1 MTLSQKLKTILSSYN
16 STYDAAQKISLQT
29 KESLDTV
36 HHRLS
41 KWMKKDPETWVK
53 INQTLI
59 VLGYKVEIKKVKDL
73 KNVLPLDK
81 YGHGQAKSFQSLLNE
96 ISNGESKIVWEY
108 NKPIRC
114 LKVARV
120 KVICLDKE
128 LTLYEDRQEFK
139 DSRIRK
145 RGFDKLSEKMTV
157 NEDPAIAAERALREE
172 LGMINAALKL
182 TPIHLDGVDHDEL
195 ESPSY
200 PGLLTRYEFHDFLAY
215 YPVEYWQEEFREVQ
229 ADKTTVFVWR

>member
-1 MTLSQKLKTILSSYN
+1 MALSQKLKTILSSYN

-41 KWMKKDPETWVK
+41 KWLKKDPETWVK
-53 INQTLI
+53 INQTLKL
-59 VLGYKVEIKKVKDL
+59 LGYKVEIKKVKEL
-73 KNVLPLDK
+73 KNVLPLER
-81 YGHGQAKSFQSLLNE
+81 YGHGQAKSYQSLLNE
-96 ISNGESKIVWEY
+96 ISNGESQIIWEN

-128 LTLYEDRQEFK
+128 LTLYEDRQEFT
-139 DSRIRK
+139 DGRIRK
-145 RGFDKLSEKMTV
+145 RGFDRLSEKMTID
-157 NEDPAIAAERALREE
+157 EDPAIAAKRALREE
-172 LGMINAALKL
+172 LGMSNNVLKL
-182 TPIHLDGVDHDEL
+182 TPIHLDGIDHEGL

-215 YPVEYWQEEFREVQ
+215 FPVEYWQEEFREVQ

>member
-53 INQTLI
+53 INQTLRL
-59 VLGYKVEIKKVKDL
+59 LGYRVEIRKMNDL
-73 KNVLPLDK
+73 KNVLPLEK

-96 ISNGESKIVWEY
+96 IKSGESQIIWEDS
-108 NKPIRC
+108 KPIRC

-120 KVICLDKE
+120 KVICLDRE
-128 LTLYEDRQEFK
+128 LTLYEDHQEFT
-139 DSRIRK
+139 DGRIRK
-145 RGFDKLSEKMTV
+145 RGFDKLSEKMTID
-157 NEDPAIAAERALREE
+157 EEPAIAAERALREE
-172 LGMINAALKL
+172 LGMSNAALKL
-182 TPIHLDGVDHDEL
+182 TPIHLDGIDHDEL

-215 YPVEYWQEEFREVQ
+215 FPVEYWQEEFREVQ